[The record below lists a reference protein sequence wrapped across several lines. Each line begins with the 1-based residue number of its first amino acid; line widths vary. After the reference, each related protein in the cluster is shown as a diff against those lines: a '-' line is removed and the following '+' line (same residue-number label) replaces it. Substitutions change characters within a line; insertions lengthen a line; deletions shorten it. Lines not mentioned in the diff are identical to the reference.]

1 MSLQDSEGPKK
12 WLEQELLYNLDIEI
26 ISLWRTDKTEFGLG
40 VVNDKEVTRKIRVSL
55 TRLVCWFL
63 CPQFP
68 VSGYLNVFLPLG
80 SGRLPSPWKFYDLF
94 QGRRVREEQARVDFS
109 ASAIFLT
116 SFSLKYSI
124 CQGTICWNNMS
135 WISSELSQ
143 KMCQSVN

>member
-1 MSLQDSEGPKK
+1 MNKV
-12 WLEQELLYNLDIEI
+12 
-26 ISLWRTDKTEFGLG
+26 GLH
-40 VVNDKEVTRKIRVSL
+40 R
-55 TRLVCWFL
+55 FL

-80 SGRLPSPWKFYDLF
+80 SGRLPSTWKFYDLF

-109 ASAIFLT
+109 ASAVFLT

-135 WISSELSQ
+135 
-143 KMCQSVN
+143 